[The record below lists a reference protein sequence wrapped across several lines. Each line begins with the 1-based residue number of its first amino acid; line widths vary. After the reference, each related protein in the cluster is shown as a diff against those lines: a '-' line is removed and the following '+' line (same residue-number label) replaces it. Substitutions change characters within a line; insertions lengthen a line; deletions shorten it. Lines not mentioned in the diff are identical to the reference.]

1 MFKRCLSPLTLVN
14 QLALIVLLSTA
25 IGVAGMA
32 ISGWLV
38 QGVQGSAHAI
48 NKAGSLRMQSYRL
61 LAAVPLSAHDQKL
74 LDEMKQTAFS
84 PELTRAAERD
94 GQQEQ
99 LRALQDYWHTEL
111 APGLQRAQDRN
122 AVAGD
127 VMRFVTG
134 LDRLVTAFD
143 HTTELRIE
151 RVVMVHRLMAIFM
164 ALLFVFTIIWLRARL
179 LQPWKQL
186 LSMARAVSQ
195 RDFTQRAHISGRNEM
210 AMLGSALNNMSEE
223 LAESYAVL
231 EQRVQEKTAGLE
243 HKNQILSFLWQAN
256 RRLHSQVPLCERLSP
271 VLNGLQNLTLLHD
284 IELRVYDLEDEDNH
298 QEFTCQS
305 DSSCDDKGCHLCP
318 RGALPAING
327 GTTLKWRLTD
337 AHTQYGILLATLPH
351 GRHLSHDQQQMIDT
365 LVEQLTATLALD
377 RNQERQQQLIV
388 MEERATIARELHD
401 SIAQSLS
408 CMKMQVSCL
417 QMQGATLPESS
428 RELLSQIR
436 NELNTSWVQLRELLT
451 TFRLQLTEPGLRPA
465 LEASCQEYSARFGFT
480 VKLDYQLPPRRVPS
494 HQAIHL
500 LQIAREAL
508 SNALKHSHADEV
520 AVAVVQNGNQV
531 KLTVKDNG
539 CGVPENAERSNHY
552 GMIIM
557 RDRAQSLRGDCRVRR
572 RETGGTEV
580 AVTFIPETNFTE
592 VQGDTHE

>member
-1 MFKRCLSPLTLVN
+1 MFKRCFSPLTLVN
-14 QLALIVLLSTA
+14 QLALIVMLSTA

-32 ISGWLV
+32 VSGWLV

-61 LAAVPLSAHDQKL
+61 LAAVPLDAKDQKL
-74 LDEMKQTAFS
+74 LDEMEQTAFS

-94 GQQEQ
+94 GQQKQ
-99 LRALQDYWHTEL
+99 LKALQDYWHNEL
-111 APGLQRAQDRN
+111 SPGLQHAQN
-122 AVAGD
+122 AHAVAED
-127 VMRFVTG
+127 VTRFVAG
-134 LDRLVTAFD
+134 LDRLVTSFD

-151 RVVMVHRLMAIFM
+151 RVVLVHRVMAIFM
-164 ALLFVFTIIWLRARL
+164 ALLLVFTIIWLRVRL

-195 RDFTQRAHISGRNEM
+195 RDFTQRANISGRNEM
-210 AMLGSALNNMSEE
+210 AALGSALNNMSKE

-256 RRLHSQVPLCERLSP
+256 RRLHSQAPLCERLSP
-271 VLNGLQNLTLLHD
+271 VLNGLQNLTQLHD

-305 DSSCDDKGCHLCP
+305 DISCDDKGCHLCP
-318 RGALPAING
+318 RSALPMING

-337 AHTQYGILLATLPH
+337 SHTQYGILLATLPY
-351 GRHLSHDQQQMIDT
+351 GRHLSHDQQQLVDT

-377 RNQERQQQLIV
+377 RHQERQQQLIV
-388 MEERATIARELHD
+388 MEERATIARELYD

-408 CMKMQVSCL
+408 CMKMQVSC
-417 QMQGATLPESS
+417 
-428 RELLSQIR
+428 
-436 NELNTSWVQLRELLT
+436 
-451 TFRLQLTEPGLRPA
+451 
-465 LEASCQEYSARFGFT
+465 QEFSARFGFT
-480 VKLDYQLPPRRVPS
+480 VKLDYQLPPRLVPS

-508 SNALKHSHADEV
+508 SNALKHSHADD
-520 AVAVVQNGNQV
+520 VVVTVTQCGKQV
-531 KLTVKDNG
+531 KLKVQDNG

-557 RDRAQSLRGDCRVRR
+557 RDRAQSLRGDCQVRR

-580 AVTFIPETNFTE
+580 TVTFIPETNFTE
-592 VQGDTHE
+592 TQGDTHE